1 MTRLLLQ
8 LARNGYNAS
17 SKRPSLDRL
26 SASWWAI
33 PIELSNKN
41 KDIFWLHPQCIVSEH
56 WHVAVVN
63 NGYRGNFSFRFS
75 PFVVKPDHCLFYQQ
89 MVHFMEKCLQVTC
102 VHFLRTFLF
111 GHLASGNHVGRRG
124 GVGVSE
130 EGSKGSLSK
139 FIEILSASV
148 NGINTT

>member
-1 MTRLLLQ
+1 MQAASDHHSTGSLHHDEQYQ
-8 LARNGYNAS
+8 LNCQTKTKTFFGCILNV
-17 SKRPSLDRL
+17 
-26 SASWWAI
+26 
-33 PIELSNKN
+33 
-41 KDIFWLHPQCIVSEH
+41 FIVSEH
-56 WHVAVVN
+56 WPVDVVN

-139 FIEILSASV
+139 FIEILSACV